1 MDMPSKKGTVKAHM
15 RNLSLPQNKETWCL
29 IGIISAQILLLSLS
43 DSLST
48 LIVGLHSL
56 VAFLA
61 VVNFQHQTKNR
72 QHIQQLKQ
80 NLSESEDRNRTI
92 KQELLCADAALQV
105 AEDETIQKSKFLADA
120 SHDLKQPLQS
130 IGLLL
135 YSLEN
140 KLIDPETKELVL
152 SLERSHHSM
161 NELFSALLDISK
173 LDAKSVDVNR
183 SLISLKDIFRSLA
196 VELQPIAE
204 KKGLSLT
211 FNDTQKYVSSD
222 TILLTRII
230 RNLIHNAL
238 VHTLEGEVKISFH
251 QTLKSVSIHIS
262 DTGPGIPKDELE
274 NIFSEFYQLNTNNNG
289 AGLGLS
295 IVSRLCNLLGLD
307 IAVDS
312 TIGKGSTFKLTI
324 ARAQAPIEAIQARSP
339 LPQDKLSG
347 LHVLLFEKDL
357 SVVNT
362 VQNLLKD
369 WHCQVSIS
377 NNIADAYRQVS
388 TDESIKVVMFDP
400 NALNTVS
407 GTQFFQTLRQ
417 NSRIKLAGICTSQ
430 GDHSKL
436 AKEYSILGAQVL
448 PKPIQPA
455 KLRNALNR
463 SLSLV

>member
-1 MDMPSKKGTVKAHM
+1 MPSKKGTVKAHT
-15 RNLSLPQNKETWCL
+15 RNVSLGLNLENLCL
-29 IGIISAQILLLSLS
+29 GGIIVVQILLISLS
-43 DSLST
+43 SELSAPI
-48 LIVGLHSL
+48 LGLHGL
-56 VAFLA
+56 IAFLL
-61 VVNFQHQTKNR
+61 FIYR
-72 QHIQQLKQ
+72 QQQIKRQYSIRHLKQ
-80 NLSESEDRNRTI
+80 NLEESEARNQTL
-92 KQELLCADAALQV
+92 KQELICADTALQV

-152 SLERSHHSM
+152 SLERSHQSM

-183 SLISLKDIFRSLA
+183 SLISLKDIFRSLS
-196 VELQPIAE
+196 VELQPIAD
-204 KKGLSLT
+204 KKGLTLT
-211 FNDTQKYVSSD
+211 FNDTAEYVSSD

-238 VHTLEGEVKISFH
+238 VHTDEGEVKISFH
-251 QTLKSVSIHIS
+251 QTLKSISIHIS

-274 NIFSEFYQLNTNNNG
+274 NIFSEFYQLNSNNNG

-312 TIGKGSTFKLTI
+312 TIGEGSTFKLTI
-324 ARAQAPIEAIQARSP
+324 ARAQAPIKTTQTRSP

-388 TDESIKVVMFDP
+388 TDERIKVVIFDP
-400 NALNTVS
+400 STLNTVS

-417 NSRIKLAGICTSQ
+417 NSRTKLAGICTSQ
-430 GDHSKL
+430 GKHSKL

-463 SLSLV
+463 SLSLI